1 MNLATLEWFC
11 ADVSIEIDILH
22 LYTYFYF
29 CFRMMTL
36 VLEHL
41 MLDVKLIQTILTQTQ
56 TGALIRLKTLL
67 EPVNHV
73 SNYGSMM
80 TAPKYEI
87 DKMINNVV

>member
-1 MNLATLEWFC
+1 
-11 ADVSIEIDILH
+11 
-22 LYTYFYF
+22 
-29 CFRMMTL
+29 MMTL

-41 MLDVKLIQTILTQTQ
+41 MLDVKLIQTILTTQ
-56 TGALIRLKTLL
+56 TGALIRLKILL

-87 DKMINNVV
+87 DKMINKVV